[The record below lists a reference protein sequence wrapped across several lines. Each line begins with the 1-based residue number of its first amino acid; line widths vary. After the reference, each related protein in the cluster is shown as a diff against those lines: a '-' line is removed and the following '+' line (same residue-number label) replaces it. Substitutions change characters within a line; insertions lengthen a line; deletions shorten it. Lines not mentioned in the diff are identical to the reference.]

1 MDFTVTQPEQHE
13 AMEFPINRDSQIL
26 HWDETIHWI
35 LTPNDIETHT
45 QIQLS
50 TCAGAD
56 ACKVRDALIMKPCLT
71 AWNLQSW
78 PIKPK
83 SNLINAFVYH
93 LPMWKGRHT
102 QSKWFHWLA
111 YGTYRD
117 PFKSPSPKAWKSS
130 DESCGAGEAGTT
142 LGTAGVATWRS
153 RFEDWLRLICLGWT
167 GSSLVSFVPGI
178 SIDFNNAKTCG
189 EFGKGSKML
198 DEYLSAM
205 LSRERSILSWDQ

>member
-1 MDFTVTQPEQHE
+1 MPARWEMRWSWNPVWRHE
-13 AMEFPINRDSQIL
+13 TCNRDQSNPNQIS
-26 HWDETIHWI
+26 
-35 LTPNDIETHT
+35 
-45 QIQLS
+45 S
-50 TCAGAD
+50 TG
-56 ACKVRDALIMKPCLT
+56 V
-71 AWNLQSW
+71 S
-78 PIKPK
+78 
-83 SNLINAFVYH
+83 H
-93 LPMWKGRHT
+93 LPMWTGRHT
-102 QSKWFHWLA
+102 QSKWLHWLA

-178 SIDFNNAKTCG
+178 SIHFNNAKTCG